1 MTPVPEKEGSDVV
14 CQSFRSEALSRTR
27 LFLAVSC
34 KVPRDQLLLHSAVDG
49 YAPLAAFLGR
59 APPQDP
65 YPKVRRLA
73 QKKKKKKEKAVAS
86 HAFVGRISCASQKNR

>member
-1 MTPVPEKEGSDVV
+1 MRGMTPVPEKEGSDVV

-27 LFLAVSC
+27 LFLAISC

-59 APPQDP
+59 APPQEP

-73 QKKKKKKEKAVAS
+73 KKSPVTHSWAV
-86 HAFVGRISCASQKNR
+86 FPVRPPKNR